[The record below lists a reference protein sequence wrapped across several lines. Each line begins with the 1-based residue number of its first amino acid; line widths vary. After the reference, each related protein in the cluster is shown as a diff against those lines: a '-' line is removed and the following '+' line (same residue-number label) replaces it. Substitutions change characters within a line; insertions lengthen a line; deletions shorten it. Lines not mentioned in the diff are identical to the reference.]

1 MKVCPRLKK
10 VNKKVLKMKVNR
22 RKLKQLKKSDAF
34 PEVLALLNE
43 ENSK

>member
-1 MKVCPRLKK
+1 
-10 VNKKVLKMKVNR
+10 MKVNR